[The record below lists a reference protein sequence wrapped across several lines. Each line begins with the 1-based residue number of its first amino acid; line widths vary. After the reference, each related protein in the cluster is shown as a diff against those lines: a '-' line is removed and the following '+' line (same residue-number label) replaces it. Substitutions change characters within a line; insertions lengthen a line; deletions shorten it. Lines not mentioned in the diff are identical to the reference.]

1 MTVSVKVMRDNVD
14 RMQGIWA
21 SLDHKMKS
29 VMDWLCNPLHV
40 LDSSNERE
48 FSMNFTNPGGSDRGF
63 TLKPDT
69 VPSGQKVRVK
79 KDPQGLA
86 ANSSA
91 SKLDILV

>member
-40 LDSSNERE
+40 LDSSNERDME
-48 FSMNFTNPGGSDRGF
+48 HII
-63 TLKPDT
+63 
-69 VPSGQKVRVK
+69 
-79 KDPQGLA
+79 
-86 ANSSA
+86 
-91 SKLDILV
+91 KLVQEVAETSVLEE